1 MRLQSL
7 GRSISMTLYK
17 VQITNKA
24 LADME
29 EIYTYIAEVLQTP
42 DNAMNQYN
50 RIAKAI
56 ERLAV
61 FPERIKIMETEP
73 EHDKNIRQMN
83 IDNYAVFYVIRE
95 RRVVVFRVLY
105 GASNISRRLLESEE
119 ERTY

>member
-1 MRLQSL
+1 
-7 GRSISMTLYK
+7 MTLYE
-17 VQITNKA
+17 VQITNRA

-29 EIYTYIAEVLQTP
+29 SIYSYIADVLQTP

-56 ERLAV
+56 ERLGV

-73 EHDKNIRQMN
+73 ERGKNIRQLN
-83 IDNYAVFYVIRE
+83 VDNYAVFYVIRE

-105 GASNISRRLLESEE
+105 GASDISRRLLESEE
-119 ERTY
+119 ERTYWY

>member
-105 GASNISRRLLESEE
+105 GASDISRRLLESE
-119 ERTY
+119 

>member
-1 MRLQSL
+1 
-7 GRSISMTLYK
+7 
-17 VQITNKA
+17 
-24 LADME
+24 
-29 EIYTYIAEVLQTP
+29 
-42 DNAMNQYN
+42 
-50 RIAKAI
+50 
-56 ERLAV
+56 
-61 FPERIKIMETEP
+61 METEP